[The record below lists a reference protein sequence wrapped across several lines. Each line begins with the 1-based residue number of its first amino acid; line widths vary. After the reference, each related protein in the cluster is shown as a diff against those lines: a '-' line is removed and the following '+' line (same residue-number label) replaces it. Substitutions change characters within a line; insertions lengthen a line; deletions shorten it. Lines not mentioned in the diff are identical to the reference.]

1 MRRYPLGAVS
11 ALAAGSVI
19 LSGCGSGTAPEPAPQ
34 RSASAPA
41 PTMATSTS
49 LPPDGVGVSPGG
61 VTTAVGAPAES
72 TEDDYFQACLAAR
85 TWMEQQG
92 GDLARQVEPYLK
104 MLQDS
109 QNAGLGTFGRPWS
122 GLSAGEQS
130 AVIVAVRAAADA
142 LCG

>member
-1 MRRYPLGAVS
+1 
-11 ALAAGSVI
+11 
-19 LSGCGSGTAPEPAPQ
+19 
-34 RSASAPA
+34 
-41 PTMATSTS
+41 MATPTS

-72 TEDDYFQACLAAR
+72 TEDDYFQACLAAKI
-85 TWMEQQG
+85 WMEQQG
-92 GDLARQVEPYLK
+92 GDLASKVEPYLK

-109 QNAGLGTFGRPWS
+109 QSAGPGTFGRPWS
-122 GLSAGEQS
+122 DLPAGQQS